1 MARRLPSATAIAEYE
16 LVLMLDPETPE
27 DAREKLTGDVRGR
40 IEAAGELR
48 HDENWGMRKLAY
60 EIEKRNEADYRFF
73 RFQGEPQLLDELR
86 HSLKIAE
93 GVLRFRVFGVD
104 PRTPVGAAP
113 PPVQAARPPRESRG
127 GRDGKPRRSD
137 GDGGYDWSVKGLNRV
152 VYHLP
157 DIQRKEAVFIVEGE
171 KDCDRLWSVG
181 LPATTCSSGAD
192 KWREIYTEQL
202 TAAGIKR
209 VAVIPDNDAPQIS
222 RARVRPSLCAV
233 SRVDPGRQQDD
244 QPPSFSSQR
253 VSRR

>member
-1 MARRLPSATAIAEYE
+1 
-16 LVLMLDPETPE
+16 MLDPETPE

-137 GDGGYDWSVKGLNRV
+137 GDGRGRGDRDKQAASAGDGSA
-152 VYHLP
+152 P
-157 DIQRKEAVFIVEGE
+157 AESPQPEA
-171 KDCDRLWSVG
+171 S
-181 LPATTCSSGAD
+181 AGAD
-192 KWREIYTEQL
+192 DAG
-202 TAAGIKR
+202 TASSS
-209 VAVIPDNDAPQIS
+209 DAPAEEATPPAS
-222 RARVRPSLCAV
+222 GDSPPDAGAPPAAA
-233 SRVDPGRQQDD
+233 D
-244 QPPSFSSQR
+244 QPTDAGVPAASEAPTPEAGGAEAPAESASADDDAKR
-253 VSRR
+253 EPPAGG